1 MTLETESLALVRA
14 DRDIDSG
21 KPRIERQRALVVHL
35 RIDGHDTKAAIA
47 LLGTLEDTLVVMLQ
61 HRSLIASRIAQLKR
75 GV

>member
-21 KPRIERQRALVVHL
+21 KARIERQRALVVHM
-35 RIDGHDTKAAIA
+35 RTNGRDTKAALA
-47 LLGTLEDTLVVMLQ
+47 LLGTLEDTLVVMLRF
-61 HRSLIASRIAQLKR
+61 RSLLVSRLAQLKR